1 MASSRKKR
9 SRAVVTLLLCL
20 AAVCI
25 VAALVLYGLAN
36 RKLKALQQG
45 ADFEFTY
52 AVTSQG
58 GTTHPALYSI
68 LDQAGAT
75 EGRMTGLYSPGQLQ
89 LYLYSRD
96 AATTETSGDNFF
108 TDVYIDADQ
117 TLFNAG
123 KLYRTLRDSV
133 VSSYPLVGTF
143 FPEWSLPN
151 YVSQAQ
157 LAQMLGGH
165 QSFSGHLSGRLGQTQ
180 GQKAVAAVLRLLH
193 GGQNRRGS
201 AGVRTEAHHFIGQ
214 YFYILICIPGQHRG
228 HRRGV
233 PISGTPLPSVIGR
246 IGSTVAGQIYA
257 VRHQPPLQRRMIQ
270 HKTCINL
277 CDDYLVTRDP
287 PPGAKS
293 GGTHHLPR
301 PGAKVAGQV
310 PIRL

>member
-89 LYLYSRD
+89 LYLSSRD

-157 LAQMLGGH
+157 LAQMLGVPDSQVAMQDMSGYTLKLNPRWIVH
-165 QSFSGHLSGRLGQTQ
+165 TEYDTQGFTYFQLPAEGADAPTVVLGLPLKSLLFDESIPVDVHVTIPAHGVSVTLNGVVRAAVNSLSVPTDCIADSDIQSFVQLRQTLEQ
-180 GQKAVAAVLRLLH
+180 IAQLV
-193 GGQNRRGS
+193 Q
-201 AGVRTEAHHFIGQ
+201 
-214 YFYILICIPGQHRG
+214 
-228 HRRGV
+228 
-233 PISGTPLPSVIGR
+233 
-246 IGSTVAGQIYA
+246 STLNA
-257 VRHQPPLQRRMIQ
+257 IQ
-270 HKTCINL
+270 
-277 CDDYLVTRDP
+277 
-287 PPGAKS
+287 
-293 GGTHHLPR
+293 
-301 PGAKVAGQV
+301 
-310 PIRL
+310 